1 MMVLP
6 RGLLYPL
13 KPSQKVKDRVQ
24 MKMKRESEK
33 KIENQVIVLRDNAK
47 VWEKSAPSHKVIHIE
62 QNL

>member
-1 MMVLP
+1 
-6 RGLLYPL
+6 
-13 KPSQKVKDRVQ
+13 